1 MGSFRAEFLKIRK
14 RPATWVLGL
23 IWLAVIVLLAYTL
36 TYTFLSITPPPPK
49 APKDTP
55 PRVQKQIDRQQKQQE
70 RIQKE
75 QLKTLYPRN
84 LTSNIMNGF
93 PNLGGPIALIL
104 GALAV
109 GSEYGWGTL
118 KTIFSQRPKRLGVF
132 AGKLFALL
140 VVLVLLA
147 ALAFAAGAA
156 CSYVIAGLQDAPV
169 SWPSYGEFARA
180 LGSGTLILVLWAAM
194 GVFLAAL
201 LRSTALS
208 IAIGL
213 VYALVLEGIIFSL
226 PIDSEA
232 FRNSR
237 KFFPGQNSNFL
248 ADSFTRGLPQGFG
261 GSKPLVDPGQ
271 AALVLG
277 IYIVVFIFLAALLLR
292 RRDVT

>member
-1 MGSFRAEFLKIRK
+1 MGSFRAEILKIRK
-14 RPATWVLGL
+14 RPATWILGL

-36 TYTFLSITPPPPK
+36 TYTFLSTAPPPPNVPKNAPPK
-49 APKDTP
+49 A
-55 PRVQKQIDRQQKQQE
+55 QKQAERQQKQQE
-70 RIQKE
+70 KLQKQ
-75 QLKTLYPRN
+75 QLKSLYPEN

-109 GSEYGWGTL
+109 GSEYGWNTL
-118 KTIFSQRPKRLGVF
+118 KTILSLRPGRMKVF
-132 AGKLFALL
+132 AGKMFALL

-147 ALAFAAGAA
+147 VLAFAAGAA
-156 CSYVIAGLQDAPV
+156 CSYVIAGLQNAPV
-169 SWPSYGEFARA
+169 SWPPYGELARA
-180 LGSGTLILVLWAAM
+180 LGAGVLILILWAAM

-201 LRSTALS
+201 FRSTALS
-208 IAIGL
+208 IALGL

-226 PIDSEA
+226 PIKSEA

-248 ADSFTRGLPQGFG
+248 ANSFTRDLPQSLGAP
-261 GSKPLVDPGQ
+261 KPPVEPLQ
-271 AALVLG
+271 AALMLG
-277 IYIVVFIFLAALLLR
+277 IYIVVFLVLAALLLR

>member
-14 RPATWVLGL
+14 RPATWILGL
-23 IWLAVIVLLAYTL
+23 IWLAVIALLAYTL
-36 TYTFLSITPPPPK
+36 TYTFLSIAPPPPNV
-49 APKDTP
+49 PKDAP
-55 PRVQKQIDRQQKQQE
+55 PRVQKQADRQQKQQE
-70 RIQKE
+70 QLQKQ
-75 QLKTLYPRN
+75 QLKSLYPRN
-84 LTSNIMNGF
+84 LTSNVMSGF

-109 GSEYGWGTL
+109 GSEYGWNTL
-118 KTIFSQRPKRLGVF
+118 KTILSLRPGRMKVF
-132 AGKLFALL
+132 AGKLLALL

-147 ALAFAAGAA
+147 ALAFAVGAV

-169 SWPSYGEFARA
+169 NWPPYGKFARA
-180 LGSGTLILVLWAAM
+180 LGAGALILVLWAAM

-213 VYALVLEGIIFSL
+213 VYSLVLEGIIFSL

-248 ADSFTRGLPQGFG
+248 ANSFTRDLPQGLG
-261 GSKPLVDPGQ
+261 APKPPVDPGQ

-277 IYIVVFIFLAALLLR
+277 AYTVVFLVLAALLLR
-292 RRDVT
+292 RRDVA

>member
-23 IWLAVIVLLAYTL
+23 IWLAVIVLLAYAL
-36 TYTFLSITPPPPK
+36 TYVFLSNAPPPA
-49 APKDTP
+49 APKDAP
-55 PRVQKQIDRQQKQQE
+55 PKIQKQIEKQQKQQQE
-70 RIQKE
+70 A
-75 QLKTLYPRN
+75 QLKALYPQN
-84 LTSNIMNGF
+84 LTSNIMSGF

-118 KTIFSQRPKRLGVF
+118 KTIFSQRPKRLRVF
-132 AGKLFALL
+132 AGKLLALL
-140 VVLVLLA
+140 VVLALLA
-147 ALAFAAGAA
+147 ILAFAASAA
-156 CSYVIAGLQDAPV
+156 CSYVIAGLQNEPV
-169 SWPSYGEFARA
+169 DWPSYGKLAGA
-180 LGSGTLILVLWAAM
+180 LGAGSLILVLWAAM

-213 VYALVLEGIIFSL
+213 VYALVIESLIFSL
-226 PIDSEA
+226 PIKSEA
-232 FRNSR
+232 FRNAR

-248 ADSFTRGLPQGFG
+248 ADSFTKNLPQGFG

-277 IYIVVFIFLAALLLR
+277 IYIVVFVLLAALLLR

>member
-1 MGSFRAEFLKIRK
+1 MGSFRAEILKIRK
-14 RPATWVLGL
+14 RPATWILGL

-36 TYTFLSITPPPPK
+36 TYTFLSTAPPPPNVPKNAPPK
-49 APKDTP
+49 A
-55 PRVQKQIDRQQKQQE
+55 QKQAERQQKQQE
-70 RIQKE
+70 KLQKQ
-75 QLKTLYPRN
+75 QLKSLYPEN

-109 GSEYGWGTL
+109 GSEYGWNTL
-118 KTIFSQRPKRLGVF
+118 KTILSLRPGRMKVF
-132 AGKLFALL
+132 AGKMFALL

-147 ALAFAAGAA
+147 VLAFAAGAA
-156 CSYVIAGLQDAPV
+156 CSYVIAGLQNAPV
-169 SWPSYGEFARA
+169 SWPPYGELARA
-180 LGSGTLILVLWAAM
+180 LGAGVLILILWAAM

-201 LRSTALS
+201 FRSTALS
-208 IAIGL
+208 IALGL

-226 PIDSEA
+226 PIKSEA

-248 ADSFTRGLPQGFG
+248 ANSFTRDLPQSLGAP
-261 GSKPLVDPGQ
+261 KPPVEPLQ

-277 IYIVVFIFLAALLLR
+277 IYIVVFLVLAALLLR

>member
-14 RPATWVLGL
+14 RPATWILGL
-23 IWLAVIVLLAYTL
+23 IWLAVVVLLAYTL
-36 TYTFLSITPPPPK
+36 TYVFLVNTPPPSPPKGAPPK
-49 APKDTP
+49 A
-55 PRVQKQIDRQQKQQE
+55 QKQIEKQQKQQQE
-70 RIQKE
+70 A
-75 QLKTLYPRN
+75 QLKSLYPRN
-84 LTSNIMNGF
+84 VASNVMGGF

-104 GALAV
+104 GALAF

-118 KTIFSQRPKRLGVF
+118 KTILSQRPGRTSVF
-132 AGKLFALL
+132 AGKLVALL

-147 ALAFAAGAA
+147 VLAFAAGAA
-156 CSYVIAGLQDAPV
+156 CSYVIARLQDTPV
-169 SWPSYGEFARA
+169 NWPSYGEFAGV
-180 LGSGTLILVLWAAM
+180 LGAGTLILVLWAAM

-213 VYALVLEGIIFSL
+213 VYALILEGIIFSL

-248 ADSFTRGLPQGFG
+248 ADHFTKNLPQGFG
-261 GSKPLVDPGQ
+261 ASKPPVDPGQ

-277 IYIVVFIFLAALLLR
+277 IYVVIFLVLAALLLR